1 MRIVN
6 LKLLNFRNYN
16 HLTLS
21 FSPNINV
28 IYGKNGSGK
37 TNLIEAIYVLGL
49 TKSFRSSTDKVLVMK
64 DKNLT
69 KISGVVFNNIN
80 KEYQLT
86 ISGDG
91 KVAKIDS
98 HRQKKLS
105 DYIARINIVLFH
117 PDSLK
122 VIKDSP
128 SIRRENLNIDM
139 TQFDNEFVDLLND
152 YDKVLKQRNA
162 YLKVMYANASKSQVY
177 LDILTDKLIDCGLKI
192 YEKRKIFIEMIN
204 KYISDFYSKISGI
217 GTLKIKYQS
226 DLKDKNQEQ
235 LKKMY
240 NGLKNKD
247 MLLGNTTLG
256 VHKDDY
262 SFCFDSESLKDYAS
276 QGQQKNAIIAYK
288 LSLVEMFKVERN
300 IKPILILDDLF
311 SELDNEKINNIL
323 NIVDKDLQIFI
334 TVTDLNKLPNDIKN
348 NNNKIFNCTFGDI
361 REDI

>member
-16 HLTLS
+16 HLTLT

-139 TQFDNEFVDLLND
+139 AQFDNEFVNLLND

-177 LDILTDKLIDCGLKI
+177 LDILTDKLIDYGLKI

-226 DLKDKNQEQ
+226 DLKDKNQEK
-235 LKKMY
+235 LKKIY
-240 NGLKNKD
+240 SGLKNKD
-247 MLLGNTTLG
+247 MLLGSTTLG

-262 SFCFDSESLKDYAS
+262 SFCFESESLKDYAS

-334 TVTDLNKLPNDIKN
+334 TVTDLNTLPNDIKN
-348 NNNKIFNCTFGDI
+348 NNNRIFNCTFGNI

>member
-139 TQFDNEFVDLLND
+139 AQFDNEFVNLLND

-162 YLKVMYANASKSQVY
+162 YLKVMYANANKSQVY

-226 DLKDKNQEQ
+226 DLKNKNQEQ

-311 SELDNEKINNIL
+311 SELDNEKINNVL

-348 NNNKIFNCTFGDI
+348 NTNKIFNCTFGDI

>member
-69 KISGVVFNNIN
+69 KISGVVFDNIN

-98 HRQKKLS
+98 HRQNKLS
-105 DYIARINIVLFH
+105 DYIAKVNIVLFH

-128 SIRRENLNIDM
+128 SIRRDNLNIDM
-139 TQFDNEFVDLLND
+139 SQFDNEFVNLLND
-152 YDKVLKQRNA
+152 YEKVLKQRNA
-162 YLKVMYANASKSQVY
+162 YLKVMYANANKSQVY
-177 LDILTDKLIDCGLKI
+177 LDILTDKLIDYGLKI
-192 YEKRKIFIEMIN
+192 YEKRAKFIDQIN
-204 KYISDFYSKISGI
+204 KYICDFYGRISGI

-226 DLKDKNQEQ
+226 DLKDKNQEK

-240 NGLKNKD
+240 NGLKNK
-247 MLLGNTTLG
+247 
-256 VHKDDY
+256 
-262 SFCFDSESLKDYAS
+262 
-276 QGQQKNAIIAYK
+276 
-288 LSLVEMFKVERN
+288 
-300 IKPILILDDLF
+300 
-311 SELDNEKINNIL
+311 
-323 NIVDKDLQIFI
+323 
-334 TVTDLNKLPNDIKN
+334 
-348 NNNKIFNCTFGDI
+348 NNKIFNCAFGEI
-361 REDI
+361 REDIWEN

>member
-49 TKSFRSSTDKVLVMK
+49 TKSFRSSTDKGLVMK

-69 KISGVVFNNIN
+69 KISGVVFDNIN

-91 KVAKIDS
+91 KIAKIDS
-98 HRQKKLS
+98 HRQNKLS
-105 DYIARINIVLFH
+105 DYIAKVNIVLFH

-128 SIRRENLNIDM
+128 STRRENLNIDM
-139 TQFDNEFVDLLND
+139 SQFDNEFVNLLND
-152 YDKVLKQRNA
+152 YEKVLKQRNA
-162 YLKVMYANASKSQVY
+162 YLKVMYGNANKSQTY
-177 LDILTDKLIDCGLKI
+177 LDILTDKLIDYGLKI
-192 YEKRKIFIEMIN
+192 YKKRVNFIEQIN
-204 KYISDFYSKISGI
+204 KYIGDFYSKISGI

-226 DLKDKNQEQ
+226 ELKD
-235 LKKMY
+235 
-240 NGLKNKD
+240 KD

-262 SFCFDSESLKDYAS
+262 AFCFESESLKDYAS

-288 LSLVEMFKVERN
+288 LSLIELFKNERN

-323 NIVDKDLQIFI
+323 EVIDKDLQIFI
-334 TVTDLNKLPNDIKN
+334 TVTDLNKLPSYIKDKD
-348 NNNKIFNCTFGDI
+348 NKIFNCEFGEI

>member
-69 KISGVVFNNIN
+69 KISGVVFDNIN

-98 HRQKKLS
+98 HRQNKLS
-105 DYIARINIVLFH
+105 DYIAKVNIILFH

-128 SIRRENLNIDM
+128 SIRRDNLNIDM
-139 TQFDNEFVDLLND
+139 SQFDNEFINLLND
-152 YDKVLKQRNA
+152 YEKVLKQRNA
-162 YLKVMYANASKSQVY
+162 YLKVMYANANKSQVY
-177 LDILTDKLIDCGLKI
+177 LDILTDKLIDYGLKI
-192 YEKRKIFIEMIN
+192 FEKRTNFIEQIN
-204 KYISDFYSKISGI
+204 KYIGNFYSKISGI

-226 DLKDKNQEQ
+226 ELKDKNQEK

-240 NGLKNKD
+240 NSLKDKD

-262 SFCFDSESLKDYAS
+262 AFCFESESLKDYAS

-288 LSLVEMFKVERN
+288 LSLIELFKNERN

-323 NIVDKDLQIFI
+323 EVIDKDLQIFI
-334 TVTDLNKLPNDIKN
+334 TVTDLNKLPSYIKDKD
-348 NNNKIFNCTFGDI
+348 NKIFNCEFGEI